1 MTNINEDDKAG
12 VTVITRMNEMTG
24 VAGMTRI
31 TGIAM
36 VTLVTGMTRVGGI
49 IKVNDSVTGI
59 PDD

>member
-1 MTNINEDDKAG
+1 MI
-12 VTVITRMNEMTG
+12 VITRMTEMTG